1 MWANIVVSRSC
12 SGEPPFDM
20 DEAASCLIALVEN
33 SVERTAPLAIDRIDV
48 TVNGLH

>member
-1 MWANIVVSRSC
+1 
-12 SGEPPFDM
+12 M
-20 DEAASCLIALVEN
+20 DEAASCLIALAEN